1 MATKRLQKLVEDA
14 MNTPGA
20 VRRIIK
26 GPVTLNKR
34 SLNIKFNRSL
44 TPREKARLVRK
55 LKKHM
60 ETGNTRIKV
69 RFIGKIKVGINKNG
83 DKRKVFNPLS
93 GKMLIRG
100 GQRYKLLVGKKGFR
114 EVRGVL
120 VPPEISKNQ
129 RNVRMFMN
137 QFGSN
142 RNGNGESEGTETI
155 VTPTPVAKPVAKPVA
170 PVAKPVTP
178 VAKPVTPA
186 AKPAPKNKK
195 PTPSV
200 VPITLYNRNGKVV
213 NRQVPGVVPVVYVN
227 NSGDPVNRGVPGAV
241 PVVYTNGRGDFVPPM
256 TPGATA
262 LYMKNAPTLR
272 SMSKE
277 VKKTLV
283 KDNRTIIQKT
293 KNLFGFGKAKP
304 VSRGAIEAIK
314 LNKKIANTIKD
325 VNSART

>member
-14 MNTPGA
+14 MDTPGA

-44 TPREKARLVRK
+44 TAREKARLVRK

-120 VPPEISKNQ
+120 IPPEISRNQ

-142 RNGNGESEGTETI
+142 GNGASEGTETI
-155 VTPTPVAKPVAKPVA
+155 VTPTPA
-170 PVAKPVTP
+170 PVSIPV
-178 VAKPVTPA
+178 
-186 AKPAPKNKK
+186 AKPAPKNKQ
-195 PTPSV
+195 PVPGA

-213 NRQVPGVVPVVYVN
+213 NKQVPGVVPVVYVN
-227 NSGDPVNRGVPGAV
+227 NSGDPVSRGVPGAV
-241 PVVYTNGRGDFVPPM
+241 PVVYTNGRGDFVPP
-256 TPGATA
+256 TAPGATA
-262 LYMKNAPTLR
+262 LYMKDVPSLK
-272 SMSKE
+272 SVSKE
-277 VKKTLV
+277 VNKTLV
-283 KDNRTIIQKT
+283 KDNRSLLQKT
-293 KNLFGFGKAKP
+293 KNLFGIGKKSKPPDPQFAK
-304 VSRGAIEAIK
+304 AQNI
-314 LNKKIANTIKD
+314 NKQIANLTKK
-325 VNSART
+325 VSNAQNS

>member
-14 MNTPGA
+14 MDTPGA

-44 TPREKARLVRK
+44 TAREKARLVRK

-120 VPPEISKNQ
+120 IPPEISRNQ

-142 RNGNGESEGTETI
+142 GNGASEGTETI
-155 VTPTPVAKPVAKPVA
+155 VTPTPAAKPAPAPA
-170 PVAKPVTP
+170 PVSIPV
-178 VAKPVTPA
+178 

-195 PTPSV
+195 PVPGA

-213 NRQVPGVVPVVYVN
+213 NKQVPGVVPVVYVN
-227 NSGDPVNRGVPGAV
+227 NSGDPVSRGVPGAV
-241 PVVYTNGRGDFVPPM
+241 PVVYTNGRGDFVPPT

-262 LYMKNAPTLR
+262 LYMKDVPSLK
-272 SMSKE
+272 SVSKE
-277 VKKTLV
+277 VSKTLV
-283 KDNRTIIQKT
+283 KDNRSLLQKT
-293 KNLFGFGKAKP
+293 KNLFGIGKKSKPLDPQFAKAQNINKQIAKLTKK
-304 VSRGAIEAIK
+304 VS
-314 LNKKIANTIKD
+314 
-325 VNSART
+325 SAQTS

>member
-14 MNTPGA
+14 MDTPGA

-44 TPREKARLVRK
+44 TAREKARLVRK

-142 RNGNGESEGTETI
+142 GNGDNEGTETI
-155 VTPTPVAKPVAKPVA
+155 VTPTPVAKPAPSAPSAPSA
-170 PVAKPVTP
+170 PVAKPAPAP
-178 VAKPVTPA
+178 VA
-186 AKPAPKNKK
+186 KNKK

-241 PVVYTNGRGDFVPPM
+241 PVVYTNGRGDFVSPM

-262 LYMKNAPTLR
+262 LYMKDVPSLK
-272 SMSKE
+272 SVSKE
-277 VKKTLV
+277 VNKTLV
-283 KDNRTIIQKT
+283 KDNRSILQRT
-293 KNLFGFGKAKP
+293 KNLFGFGKPKP
-304 VSRGAIEAIK
+304 FDQARNI
-314 LNKKIANTIKD
+314 NQKIANLTKK
-325 VNSART
+325 VSSART